1 MRSCT
6 RNSIHVSFRSE
17 TSDMSIAHS
26 CVLDPFSRT
35 LRRSF
40 VYRCDVLESHLI
52 IKQIKRKGKKKK
64 PLQKKRTKQ
73 IEKGIKKKRET
84 VNHHP

>member
-52 IKQIKRKGKKKK
+52 IKQIKRKGKKK